1 MCTHLTP
8 QPTPDPPLWLG
19 CAVPAC
25 SRAAQPP
32 SSLVR
37 RAAPRS
43 RGSATSDV
51 CCRGRAVGSRTRHTA
66 SPGRRA
72 PGRPL
77 YGIRSPLLNSS
88 LSNVSRVHSPQSVS
102 VMVSVSVRY
111 IRYTTRYICIHLDST
126 AQSVP
131 YGDDILILSLKLSPR
146 AMCTVPACLR
156 LPHSARATYA
166 MRDSHTLRARG
177 VVVRRGRSPC
187 ASRFA
192 SRVALDSRLA
202 LTTAPPAAVRPGRA
216 RRRHRLGAPRVAR
229 PARGYAY
236 ATSRT

>member
-1 MCTHLTP
+1 
-8 QPTPDPPLWLG
+8 
-19 CAVPAC
+19 VPC
-25 SRAAQPP
+25 
-32 SSLVR
+32 
-37 RAAPRS
+37 
-43 RGSATSDV
+43 
-51 CCRGRAVGSRTRHTA
+51 
-66 SPGRRA
+66 RRA
-72 PGRPL
+72 PAPPSRPRASCAVLPPGLGGPRRATCAVGVARSGRAHGTPL
-77 YGIRSPLLNSS
+77 RPAAVRPADPCTVSVSPLLNSS

>member
-1 MCTHLTP
+1 VARLCRAGVLP
-8 QPTPDPPLWLG
+8 RRPAALEPRAPCCPPVSG
-19 CAVPAC
+19 
-25 SRAAQPP
+25 
-32 SSLVR
+32 VR
-37 RAAPRS
+37 DERRVLSGS
-43 RGSATSDV
+43 RGRVA
-51 CCRGRAVGSRTRHTA
+51 HTA
-66 SPGRRA
+66 HRFARPPCAR